1 MTCLPPC
8 LHRIRGS
15 KGQALVELALMLPI
29 LLLLILGVIEFG
41 RAFYMKNTLTNA
53 VRHAARKA
61 AVNTSWNQ
69 NSIRFWTYS
78 AVPGSWRN
86 PSSITLA
93 QSSPTSPPASGSGA
107 GITVLATVK
116 FKTIAPN
123 FDFPRYKINSPF
135 RNYTTISAQATMR
148 YEQ

>member
-1 MTCLPPC
+1 MICLPPC

-15 KGQALVELALMLPI
+15 KGQALVELALILPI

-69 NSIRFWTYS
+69 DTIRFWTYS
-78 AVPGSWRN
+78 AVPSSWQN
-86 PSSITLA
+86 TTLITA
-93 QSSPTSPPASGSGA
+93 VQVTPISPPLSG
-107 GITVLATVK
+107 ID
-116 FKTIAPN
+116 KTIKVQANLKFNTIVPH
-123 FDFPRYKINSPF
+123 FYFPFK
-135 RNYTTISAQATMR
+135 NYTTIVAQATMR

>member
-15 KGQALVELALMLPI
+15 KGQALVELALILPI

-78 AVPGSWRN
+78 AVPASWGN
-86 PSSITLA
+86 TSVITLA
-93 QSSPTSPPASGSGA
+93 QSSPASPPSSGSGA
-107 GITVLATVK
+107 DITVTAKLK
-116 FKTIAPN
+116 FNTIVPH
-123 FDFPRYKINSPF
+123 FSFPFK
-135 RNYTTISAQATMR
+135 NYTTISAQATMR